1 MRNIFKSVYNFLLKK
16 SFFVSEKLFRFQIL
30 ARKAL
35 KIQFQN
41 TQHRFWNL
49 QNEYQFYSNILN
61 RIFTEVKYFF

>member
-49 QNEYQFYSNILN
+49 QNEYQFYSNILV